1 MAERKFERKTILDP
15 AVADLLTGMEQ
26 RQTEAQLPRKERE
39 RISRE
44 RAKIQS
50 RRDQRATYDLPPTI
64 REMVKDLAEDLR
76 LPASQLVTLALARF
90 LSDYANGLID
100 LGRYKQPSRSPRY
113 DWNLVF
119 PEALLLKKRKG

>member
-26 RQTEAQLPRKERE
+26 RQAEAALPRKERE

-50 RRDQRATYDLPPTI
+50 RRDQRATYDLPPSL
-64 REMVKDLAEDLR
+64 REMVRDLAEDLR
-76 LPASQLVTLALARF
+76 LPASQLVTLALVRF

-100 LGRYKQPSRSPRY
+100 LGKYKQPSRSPRY

-119 PEALLLKKRKG
+119 PEALFPKRKKG

>member
-26 RQTEAQLPRKERE
+26 RQTESQMPRKERE

-50 RRDQRATYDLPPTI
+50 RRDQRATYDLPPSI
-64 REMVKDLAEDLR
+64 RESVRDLAEDLR

-90 LSDYANGLID
+90 L
-100 LGRYKQPSRSPRY
+100 
-113 DWNLVF
+113 V
-119 PEALLLKKRKG
+119 